1 MGVSATE
8 TLTPGQIYD
17 VVRSNG
23 GRLTVPLRVLVDVL
37 LEHEDHLTADELI
50 AAVDRRVPG
59 IAPSTVYRLLQR
71 LEDAGVLEHIHI
83 GRGPTIYHLRHHE
96 HGHLV
101 CHQCGTII
109 DIPEAAFD
117 GLAKTVGQQYDFTID
132 PRHAA
137 LLGRCRNCAA

>member
-1 MGVSATE
+1 MASSGTQ
-8 TLTPGQIYD
+8 TLTAEQIYT
-17 VVRSNG
+17 VIRSNG
-23 GRLTVPLRVLVDVL
+23 GRLTVPLRVLVEVL
-37 LEHEDHLTADELI
+37 VNHDDHRTADELI
-50 AAVDRRVPG
+50 AAVDERMPG

-71 LEDAGVLEHIHI
+71 LEEAGVIEHIHI

-101 CHQCGTII
+101 CHQCGAII

-117 GLAKTVGQQYDFTID
+117 GLARAVGRDYDFTVD

-137 LLGRCRNCAA
+137 VLGRCRACDA